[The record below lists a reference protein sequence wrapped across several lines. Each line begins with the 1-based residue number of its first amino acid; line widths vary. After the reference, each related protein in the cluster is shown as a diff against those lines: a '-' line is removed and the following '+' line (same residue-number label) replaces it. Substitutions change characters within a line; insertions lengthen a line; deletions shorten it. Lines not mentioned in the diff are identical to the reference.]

1 MTSEAPPL
9 NCGTG
14 INFNSSFFP
23 SSSSGVNE
31 TTLVHKTGSETVGG
45 NKTFSGATLFS
56 NSVNVTGGVSIDG
69 VLIDSTAAEL
79 NTLAGVT
86 QGTVDPS
93 KALVS
98 NSTKGIVSIADIR
111 FDNLGTTSTGL
122 TANSTLDR
130 ANPGL
135 RVYGPGDYFYNTGTL
150 GMTRNGIILEGAQYG
165 NVGVSIRGGGGD
177 EHFFCQ

>member
-1 MTSEAPPL
+1 
-9 NCGTG
+9 
-14 INFNSSFFP
+14 
-23 SSSSGVNE
+23 
-31 TTLVHKTGSETVGG
+31 
-45 NKTFSGATLFS
+45 
-56 NSVNVTGGVSIDG
+56 
-69 VLIDSTAAEL
+69 L

-165 NVGVSIRGGGGD
+165 NVVEVVTSIFFVSNSNTNN
-177 EHFFCQ
+177 QLPTTVP